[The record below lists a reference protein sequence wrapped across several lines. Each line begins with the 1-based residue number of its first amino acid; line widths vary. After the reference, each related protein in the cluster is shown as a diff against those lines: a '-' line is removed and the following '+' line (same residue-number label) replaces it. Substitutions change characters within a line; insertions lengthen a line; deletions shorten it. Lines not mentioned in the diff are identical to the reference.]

1 MAKPRVFTAVAVAIA
16 VVAAALLHWAELER
30 AARARI
36 SEVVGVRATE
46 NMQAVVAGNNS
57 RGIAAAK
64 LITLP
69 IEAEE
74 VLPGVYRA
82 SGVANTFAIMTDEG
96 LVIFD
101 TGLVIQAGEQKKR
114 LLAMTGEQPIA
125 KVILSHSHA
134 DHVGGARLWLQ
145 PTTELVAHEA
155 FPEEQR
161 YLTELN
167 PYLHRRNR
175 LLFPWLPEQPSTLP
189 GMNFRGLQPD
199 TLVDNDQPYRFTL
212 GGREF
217 VVIAAAGAEGADNV
231 VLWLPA
237 ERALLSGDFFGP
249 QFPQFPNLFTMR
261 GEKARKA
268 VEYATSIDALLQ
280 LQPEVLLPSHL
291 DTVQGTEI
299 IKAGMI
305 KIRDAVQWVHDQTV
319 AEMNAGQSLATLM
332 AQVTLPENL
341 ALSESHGKVSWA
353 VKTIWEYYATWFHF
367 DRTSELYATPLAAVL
382 PSLAP
387 AVSLETA
394 LEQVDNRIAAQDFE
408 AALLLLE
415 VLSGIVGETPALT
428 KRWPVVLS
436 GLRERGIRITGN
448 DYETYWLD
456 AQLAEYPPIVSGKP

>member
-1 MAKPRVFTAVAVAIA
+1 
-16 VVAAALLHWAELER
+16 
-30 AARARI
+30 
-36 SEVVGVRATE
+36 
-46 NMQAVVAGNNS
+46 
-57 RGIAAAK
+57 
-64 LITLP
+64 
-69 IEAEE
+69 
-74 VLPGVYRA
+74 
-82 SGVANTFAIMTDEG
+82 
-96 LVIFD
+96 
-101 TGLVIQAGEQKKR
+101 
-114 LLAMTGEQPIA
+114 
-125 KVILSHSHA
+125 
-134 DHVGGARLWLQ
+134 
-145 PTTELVAHEA
+145 
-155 FPEEQR
+155 
-161 YLTELN
+161 
-167 PYLHRRNR
+167 
-175 LLFPWLPEQPSTLP
+175 
-189 GMNFRGLQPD
+189 MNFRGLQPD

-319 AEMNAGQSLATLM
+319 AGMNAGQSLATLM

-367 DRTSELYATPLAAVL
+367 DRTSELYATPFSSGATQLGTRRQSGNCAGAGRQSHCCPRLRGRVVAPRGVVGNCWRDPSAHETLASCAV
-382 PSLAP
+382 
-387 AVSLETA
+387 
-394 LEQVDNRIAAQDFE
+394 
-408 AALLLLE
+408 
-415 VLSGIVGETPALT
+415 G
-428 KRWPVVLS
+428 
-436 GLRERGIRITGN
+436 
-448 DYETYWLD
+448 
-456 AQLAEYPPIVSGKP
+456 PPRTWNPHHRQ